1 MHCAWNPA
9 LYESSGKS
17 MLWEGSAGPVHAL
30 LMWQSIKQVQEDG
43 GESKNLHGINWNTL
57 ESNL

>member
-1 MHCAWNPA
+1 
-9 LYESSGKS
+9 

-30 LMWQSIKQVQEDG
+30 LMWQRIKQVQEDG
-43 GESKNLHGINWNTL
+43 GESKNLRRIDWNTL